1 MPIYKCS
8 SNGKYRIGNGACVY
22 STKAQAEKVYR
33 AILAQGE
40 FAAKVVSFDFDG
52 TLSTKK
58 GQDKAKELLA
68 ENYRVLI
75 VTARQSTD
83 SKEVFD
89 VADKIGIR
97 RSDIYFTNGANKWS
111 LIKRL
116 GIAIHY
122 DNNPEQVDLINKMTK
137 TEGKLFK

>member
-8 SNGKYRIGNGACVY
+8 SNGKYRIGNGSCIY

-33 AILAQGE
+33 AILAQGD
-40 FAAKVVSFDFDG
+40 FAAKIVSFDFDG
-52 TLSTKK
+52 TLSTPK
-58 GQDKAKELLA
+58 GQEKALNLIKEG
-68 ENYRVLI
+68 YRVFI
-75 VTARQSTD
+75 ITARQSKD

-89 VADKIGIR
+89 VADKLGIR
-97 RSDIYFTNGANKWS
+97 RSDIYFTNGKNKWETV
-111 LIKRL
+111 KRL

>member
-1 MPIYKCS
+1 MPILLCK
-8 SNGKYRIGNGACVY
+8 NGKYRIGNGACLY

-83 SKEVFD
+83 SKPVFE
-89 VADKIGIR
+89 VADKLGIR

-122 DNNPEQVDLINKMTK
+122 DNNPDQVDLINKMTK

>member
-8 SNGKYRIGNGACVY
+8 NSKYRIGNGACIY
-22 STKAQAEKVYR
+22 DTKGKAEKVYR

-58 GQDKAKELLA
+58 GQDKAKQLLA
-68 ENYRVLI
+68 EGYRVLI
-75 VTARQSTD
+75 VTARQSKD

-97 RSDIYFTNGANKWS
+97 RSDIYFTNGKS
-111 LIKRL
+111 PKEYVKD
-116 GIAIHY
+116 G
-122 DNNPEQVDLINKMTK
+122 
-137 TEGKLFK
+137 

>member
-1 MPIYKCS
+1 MPIYKC
-8 SNGKYRIGNGACVY
+8 SNGKYRIGNGSCIY
-22 STKAQAEKVYR
+22 DTQGKAEKVYR

-68 ENYRVLI
+68 EGYRVLI
-75 VTARQSTD
+75 VTARQSKD
-83 SKEVFD
+83 SKEVFE
-89 VADKIGIR
+89 VADKLGIR
-97 RSDIYFTNGANKWS
+97 RSDIFFTSGKNKWET
-111 LIKRL
+111 IKRL
-116 GIAIHY
+116 GVAIHY
-122 DNNPEQVDLINKMTK
+122 DNNQEQIDLINKMTK

>member
-8 SNGKYRIGNGACVY
+8 SNGKYRIGNGSCLY
-22 STKAQAEKVYR
+22 DTQGKAEKVYR

-83 SKEVFD
+83 SKAVFEM
-89 VADKIGIR
+89 ADKIGIR
-97 RSDIYFTNGANKWS
+97 RSDIYFTNGKAKWS
-111 LIKRL
+111 IVKNL

-122 DNNPEQVDLINKMTK
+122 DNNPEQIDLINKMTK